1 MMMFSNSL
9 SIIILPML
17 KTSGNILTKKGTIA
31 VPTNGYIGKNG
42 DGIMGAGLA
51 LEVAR
56 RNPSAKKELGKHLK
70 NNGNIVG
77 WLVPQ
82 TFIIFPVKPVSRIL
96 ENSDKSFI
104 IPRVRNIYKNGQT
117 IPGFHCMA
125 DIDLIQKSFMDL
137 VGFIE
142 KEKLDKVYI
151 PKVGCGHGGLSFWND
166 LVPLL
171 RTLELPDNIV
181 LVV

>member
-9 SIIILPML
+9 SIIILLML
-17 KTSGNILTKKGTIA
+17 KTSGSIFTKKGAIA

-51 LEVAR
+51 LEVAKR
-56 RNPSAKKELGKHLK
+56 HHSAKKELGKHLK

-77 WLVPQ
+77 WLIPRDI
-82 TFIIFPVKPVSRIL
+82 IIFPVKPVSRTL

-117 IPGFHCMA
+117 VPGFHCMA
-125 DIDLIQKSFMDL
+125 DIDLIRKSFIDL
-137 VGFIE
+137 VAFIE
-142 KEKLDKVYI
+142 KEKLEKVYV
-151 PKVGCGHGGLSFWND
+151 PRVGCGHGGLSFWND